1 MSTVAKAYIEHVAVW
16 VKDIHWHIRFFR
28 EVLGMEMR
36 EVQGDPGDPAQYWTL
51 GGLQFIA
58 APDFAGPEGR
68 LGHLGV
74 MCEDQAAA
82 IAAAAD
88 DFIRR
93 LGSTIKPDSSALF
106 LLIRKVTADK
116 VLERLRAEGIAALEQ
131 STGIRF
137 AVENMYPWRASARA
151 KRGAMEMYLPGWDPS
166 EESYAHTTI
175 DLSHAAIAASDVVE
189 MAGRLGGWADEWVWH
204 VDR

>member
-36 EVQGDPGDPAQYWTL
+36 EVQGPADDPAQYWAL
-51 GGLQFIA
+51 GGMQFIA

-82 IAAAAD
+82 IAAA
-88 DFIRR
+88 
-93 LGSTIKPDSSALF
+93 
-106 LLIRKVTADK
+106 
-116 VLERLRAEGIAALEQ
+116 LERGATPMSQGPNWLRLPDGLALELIQ
-131 STGIRF
+131 ARPAA
-137 AVENMYPWRASARA
+137 AVAQALAVNPRTQA
-151 KRGAMEMYLPGWDPS
+151 
-166 EESYAHTTI
+166 
-175 DLSHAAIAASDVVE
+175 
-189 MAGRLGGWADEWVWH
+189 
-204 VDR
+204 